1 MNKEH
6 ILTRNHVKVTGKGT
20 QHIIFAHGFG
30 CDQNMWRYVS
40 PAFEDNYKVVLFDF
54 VGSGKSDLRAYDPD
68 RYSDLHGYAQDVLD
82 ICEALDIQDAIFVG
96 HSVGAMIG
104 ILASIRNAVH
114 FDQLILIGPSP
125 CYINDLPDYIGGFEQ
140 EDMVALFELMDL
152 NYQGW
157 ANYLAP
163 VVMGNPERP
172 GLARE
177 LEENFCATDPKIARR
192 FAKATFLSDYRDV
205 LPNVTLPSLILLCA
219 EDMIAPLEVGAYV
232 HHKIPGSRLQLM
244 DATGH
249 CPHVSHP
256 EETILLITEHLS
268 HINQIKKVQQ

>member
-1 MNKEH
+1 MNKEQ

-140 EDMVALFELMDL
+140 EDMAALFELMDL

-205 LPNVTLPSLILLCA
+205 LPKVTVPSLILLCA

-268 HINQIKKVQQ
+268 HTHPVTEVQ